1 MVFDS
6 LVSFAKFLLFCS
18 VLGLLLFS
26 PKMYEAK
33 KVVMFP
39 STTRSYILYHSNIAQ
54 SLMNLGHDVWLCVPR
69 YLADENLVSN
79 RSIRLLTYD
88 SLSSNDTLTLEE
100 FWQVGNDSIFSLFR
114 RDLKKERY
122 VRKTLAD
129 TEFLGQL
136 QSIKPDLFVLELSKK
151 IVNLVVIPYK
161 YSIPFA
167 FVGTMNDPTLTRTY
181 INPSFE
187 PIIYLNLT
195 DNMTFLQRLKSSF
208 LYYYYFLYHP
218 YIDNSVVPVF
228 APEKE
233 RLTINEIVLKAEI
246 FLFEA
251 DNVMDYPR
259 VSLPNIKFI
268 GSSSAKPA
276 KRLTGD
282 LKMFADNSTNGIALV
297 SFGSKNLLI
306 PRDILDKMATSF
318 REINLNVIWRIKQIS
333 INSSKIIT
341 REWFPQND
349 LLGHPNMKVFI
360 SHCGKNGQYEAL
372 YHAVPMLCI
381 PLQTD
386 QFYNAERVTVKRF
399 GLSADIRAV
408 SSEQLTNLIQEVATN
423 PKYKVSI
430 QKSSNIYKHLYASSS
445 IEAAFWLDHVMTYGS
460 DHMRSQAQKVP
471 LYQFLNLDIL
481 VFAFIICAIAPI
493 ILTVLCYKLFF
504 ILKKLYIHIFMFLYF
519 ITKQIYVYTLM
530 DIIQPYKSK
539 NE

>member
-1 MVFDS
+1 
-6 LVSFAKFLLFCS
+6 
-18 VLGLLLFS
+18 
-26 PKMYEAK
+26 MYEAK

-122 VRKTLAD
+122 VRETLAD

-151 IVNLVVIPYK
+151 ILNLVVIPYK
-161 YSIPFA
+161 YDIPFA

-218 YIDNSVVPVF
+218 YIDNSVVPMF

-233 RLTINEIVLKAEI
+233 RLTINEIVLKAEM

-259 VSLPNIKFI
+259 TSLPNIKFI

-282 LKMFADNSTNGIALV
+282 LKKFADNSTNGIALV

-360 SHCGKNGQYEAL
+360 THCGKNGQYEAL

-386 QFYNAERVTVKRF
+386 QFYNAERVTVKR
-399 GLSADIRAV
+399 
-408 SSEQLTNLIQEVATN
+408 
-423 PKYKVSI
+423 KYKGV
-430 QKSSNIYKHLYASSS
+430 H
-445 IEAAFWLDHVMTYGS
+445 
-460 DHMRSQAQKVP
+460 
-471 LYQFLNLDIL
+471 
-481 VFAFIICAIAPI
+481 
-493 ILTVLCYKLFF
+493 
-504 ILKKLYIHIFMFLYF
+504 
-519 ITKQIYVYTLM
+519 
-530 DIIQPYKSK
+530 
-539 NE
+539 